1 MLNCRIDNENTTRP
15 RSDSLACARPQN
27 MKMEAYRCIL
37 LGPPFPS
44 MGKGQDRGAK
54 EPIKSN
60 HPYLYPS
67 PSRGRSWRAG
77 GLLYKSAINPAPTPI
92 FKGAHEGHEGFIQ
105 FILLSFALRVLLRGE
120 TLFLLW
126 LRLCRV
132 GIQAGPFASLSHVAY
147 GPKGQSTKGRCTKGQ
162 CTKVQYTGSP
172 TL

>member
-1 MLNCRIDNENTTRP
+1 MPESFRGLRKFSWAPMLNCRIDNENTTPP

-77 GLLYKSAINPAPTPI
+77 GLLYKSAINPAPTRMHSI
-92 FKGAHEGHEGFIQ
+92 YTFK
-105 FILLSFALRVLLRGE
+105 LRALRVLRGEISVSTLVAAMPRWALRALRALRGHD
-120 TLFLLW
+120 
-126 LRLCRV
+126 LRSAQKLT
-132 GIQAGPFASLSHVAY
+132 QADNH
-147 GPKGQSTKGRCTKGQ
+147 RCEAT
-162 CTKVQYTGSP
+162 
-172 TL
+172 